1 MCVSRWGAD
10 VPVVSGATRHVLDA
24 QGQFA
29 FARCAVRLFSPA
41 GVGRTLPAMTVT
53 LSLEKQAVSPR
64 DQLVFCPLR
73 YAYVHFESCL
83 GCDRLV
89 RADENLPP
97 RYVICDAR
105 MLERSDVRANSVQEE
120 QL

>member
-1 MCVSRWGAD
+1 
-10 VPVVSGATRHVLDA
+10 
-24 QGQFA
+24 
-29 FARCAVRLFSPA
+29 
-41 GVGRTLPAMTVT
+41 MTAT

-64 DQLVFCPLR
+64 DQMVFCPLR
-73 YAYVHFESCL
+73 YADVHVEFCL

-105 MLERSDVRANSVQEE
+105 MLERAELRGSLDRERPR
-120 QL
+120 